1 MSSDVESLVSAFK
14 DKDLGALKTF
24 ITQQVAECEN
34 YEQFSKITYC
44 LWIVTQ
50 SRCKPK
56 PKAYV

>member
-56 PKAYV
+56 P